1 MKIILQD
8 FKKIMKI
15 FYTFFAIFSLFA
27 TKIVH
32 TAYAADPERRPTSVV
47 DFTPPASPEFYPNI
61 ANPSTV
67 GSAGDTIGG
76 IIAYG
81 IGLTAILAVIAVTWS
96 GIQMFLAVGDEG
108 KFNKAREML
117 IYALVGV
124 GLSGL
129 AYLIVRVLSSIDL

>member
-1 MKIILQD
+1 
-8 FKKIMKI
+8 MKI
-15 FYTFFAIFSLFA
+15 FYAFFAIFSLFV
-27 TKIVH
+27 TKIV
-32 TAYAADPERRPTSVV
+32 YAQNNSNPVV
-47 DFTPPASPEFYPNI
+47 SFDPPASKEFYPNI
-61 ANPSTV
+61 SNPTTN
-67 GSAGDTIGG
+67 GGAGDTIGG

-81 IGLTAILAVIAVTWS
+81 IGLTAILAVIAVTWA